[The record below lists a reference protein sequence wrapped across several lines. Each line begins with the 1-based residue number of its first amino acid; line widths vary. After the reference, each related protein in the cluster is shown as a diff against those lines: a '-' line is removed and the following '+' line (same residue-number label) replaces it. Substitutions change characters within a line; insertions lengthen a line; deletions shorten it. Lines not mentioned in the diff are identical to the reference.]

1 VLAAADR
8 FLPATERARERY
20 QRDNW
25 RGAARALGKPT
36 QTRAIIITPAS
47 GRVPLLLYLKDAR
60 PVPPEGVDVKE
71 IDYVALSPRLPGQAA
86 NPPRPPVL
94 PIENFTEFARKEGD
108 TFTVIRERSQVG
120 THIRETVG
128 NSPLDGRPA
137 VVVYESP

>member
-1 VLAAADR
+1 M
-8 FLPATERARERY
+8 
-20 QRDNW
+20 
-25 RGAARALGKPT
+25 
-36 QTRAIIITPAS
+36 
-47 GRVPLLLYLKDAR
+47 DA
-60 PVPPEGVDVKE
+60 KE

-86 NPPRPPVL
+86 HPPRPPVL

-137 VVVYESP
+137 VVVYQAP